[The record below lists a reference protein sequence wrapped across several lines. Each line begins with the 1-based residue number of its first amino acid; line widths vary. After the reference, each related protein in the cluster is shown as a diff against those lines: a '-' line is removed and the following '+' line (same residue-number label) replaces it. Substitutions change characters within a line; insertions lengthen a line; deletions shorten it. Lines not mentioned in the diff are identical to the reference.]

1 MNWGMFMN
9 YVIVGVISYLLGNFS
24 TAILVSKALG
34 KIDIRKHGSGNA
46 GSTNVL
52 RVLGVKAAV
61 LVFAGDALKGV
72 AAVLIGRYLAGSYG
86 EIIAGI
92 SVVLGHNWPLLL
104 GGKGG
109 KGIATTI
116 GLMLPIDPFMVIWI
130 LAAGIA
136 IIAVTRYVSL
146 ASITGVVIFPIAMI
160 ATHKPFEY
168 IVFSLILSAMALFKH
183 RSNIGRLLGG
193 KESKIGLKKKA
204 D

>member
-1 MNWGMFMN
+1 MN

-24 TAILVSKALG
+24 TALLVSKAFG

-92 SVVLGHNWPLLL
+92 SVVAGHNWPLLL

-116 GLMLPIDPFMVIWI
+116 GLMLPIDPLMVIWI

-146 ASITGVVIFPIAMI
+146 ASITGVVIFPVAMI

-168 IVFSLILSAMALFKH
+168 ILFSLILSAMAIFKH
-183 RSNIGRLLGG
+183 RSNIGRLLSG

>member
-1 MNWGMFMN
+1 MN
-9 YVIVGVISYLLGNFS
+9 YVIVGAIAYLLGNFS
-24 TAILVSKALG
+24 TAYLVSRAFG
-34 KIDIRKHGSGNA
+34 NIDIRKHGSGNA

-61 LVFAGDALKGV
+61 MVLLGDALKGV
-72 AAVLIGRYLAGSYG
+72 AAVLIGRYLAGGYG

-92 SVVLGHNWPLLL
+92 AVVAGHNWPMLL

-116 GLMLPIDPFMVIWI
+116 GLMLPIDPLLVLCIV
-130 LAAGIA
+130 AVGVA

-146 ASITGVVIFPIAMI
+146 ASITGVIIFPIAMI
-160 ATHKPFEY
+160 ATQKPFEY
-168 IVFSLILSAMALFKH
+168 ILFSIILSAMAIFKH
-183 RSNIGRLLGG
+183 RSNIGRLLSG

>member
-1 MNWGMFMN
+1 MN

>member
-1 MNWGMFMN
+1 MN
-9 YVIVGVISYLLGNFS
+9 YVIVGVIAYLLGNFS
-24 TAILVSKALG
+24 TAYLVSKAFG
-34 KIDIRKHGSGNA
+34 DIDIRKHGSGNA

-61 LVFAGDALKGV
+61 LVLLGDALKGV

-92 SVVLGHNWPLLL
+92 AVVAGHNWPMLL

-116 GLMLPIDPFMVIWI
+116 GLMLPIDPVMVLYIV
-130 LAAGIA
+130 AVGVA

-160 ATHKPFEY
+160 ATHKPLEY
-168 IVFSLILSAMALFKH
+168 IIFSIVLSAMAIFKH
-183 RSNIGRLLGG
+183 RSNIGRLLSG

>member
-1 MNWGMFMN
+1 MY
-9 YVIVGVISYLLGNFS
+9 YVIVGAIAYLLGNFS
-24 TAILVSKALG
+24 TAYLVSRAFG
-34 KIDIRKHGSGNA
+34 NIDIRKHGSGNA

-61 LVFAGDALKGV
+61 LVLLGDALKGV
-72 AAVLIGRYLAGSYG
+72 AAVLIGRYLAGGYG

-92 SVVLGHNWPLLL
+92 AVVAGHNWPMLL

-116 GLMLPIDPFMVIWI
+116 GLMLPIDPLMVLCIV
-130 LAAGIA
+130 AVGVA

-160 ATHKPFEY
+160 AAQKPAEY
-168 IVFSLILSAMALFKH
+168 ILFSIILSAMAIFKH
-183 RSNIGRLLGG
+183 RSNIGRLLSG